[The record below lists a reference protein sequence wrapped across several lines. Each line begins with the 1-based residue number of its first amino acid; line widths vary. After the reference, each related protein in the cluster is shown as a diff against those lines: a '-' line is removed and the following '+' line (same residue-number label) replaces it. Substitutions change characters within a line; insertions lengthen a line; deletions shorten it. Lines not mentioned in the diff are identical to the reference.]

1 MRRFAPTIVLVALFM
16 CPTVARYS
24 WADGP
29 TRVKYRD
36 ETSKPTVGDSIGAE
50 VRKRQAKSRR
60 DWHYRTP
67 GMIGDF
73 YGGSPLGFRADST
86 LDRLFVY
93 ADDLDSPAVL
103 PSGGSL
109 LTITEPGPV
118 GILSSSVQSIQQLQ
132 ALLRSGS
139 PIPGATLVGTINAD
153 ATLTTA
159 QSISQIQTFLA
170 STALPYDIIALAAP
184 PGSYTAGVNSQFL
197 LRNGILGTTVY
208 NSASSG
214 AMLQA
219 GGDTLN
225 GGEDLD
231 AFYFYDY
238 VVRFNTRLA
247 DASSGGVGR
256 SKIAEGG
263 TILPQDRVF
272 FRYSYFD
279 NVRYG
284 NGVGLNRYTP
294 GFERS
299 FFDRLVSLELRAPFA
314 TNTTTSSTFDGDS
327 FSNGSDTRFGN
338 LTLYAKAL
346 LIQREQLAISGG
358 LGILLPTASD
368 INVNYANGTS
378 LLKVEN
384 NSVRLQPFLG
394 GLYTPSD
401 RWYAQGFVQY
411 DVAANGNRVLIN
423 STGNGLAQAG
433 KLTDSSN
440 LYFDGGI
447 GYWAYRSQATQGL
460 TGVIPT
466 VEIHQNLALQTGDMV
481 TGGPFQV
488 GNFGGTSS
496 LTNMVVGSTFEFA
509 RRSQLTVGYT
519 TPVGGGSD
527 RQYNGGLQVFYN
539 RVLGN

>member
-1 MRRFAPTIVLVALFM
+1 MHRLTFIIALVALFVCTM
-16 CPTVARYS
+16 ATRYS
-24 WADGP
+24 WADDP
-29 TRVKYRD
+29 TSVNFRD
-36 ETSKPTVGDSIGAE
+36 ETGKPTAGDDIGTELRNA
-50 VRKRQAKSRR
+50 QAKPRSARR
-60 DWHYRTP
+60 YRTP
-67 GMIGDF
+67 AMIGDF
-73 YGGSPLGFRADST
+73 YGGSPLAFRADST
-86 LDRLFVY
+86 LDRLLVL

-118 GILSSSVQSIQQLQ
+118 GILSSSVQSVQQLQ
-132 ALLRSGS
+132 ALLRAGS
-139 PIPGATLVGTINAD
+139 PIPGATLVGAINDD

-159 QSISQIQTFLA
+159 QSISQIQSFLA

-184 PGSYTAGVNSQFL
+184 PGSYAAGVNSQFL
-197 LRNGILGTTVY
+197 LRNGIPGTTVY
-208 NSASSG
+208 NSANSG
-214 AMLQA
+214 ALLQ
-219 GGDTLN
+219 GGLDTLD
-225 GGEDLD
+225 GGKNLD

-238 VVRFNTRLA
+238 VVRFNARLA

-279 NVRYG
+279 NVRYA

-294 GFERS
+294 GFEKS
-299 FFDRLVSLELRAPFA
+299 FFDHLVSLELRAPFA
-314 TNTTTSSTFDGDS
+314 TNTTTSSTLDGDS

-346 LIQREQLAISGG
+346 LIQREHLAVSGG
-358 LGILLPTASD
+358 LGVLLPTASD
-368 INVNYANGTS
+368 VNVNYANGTS

-394 GLYTPSD
+394 GLYTPSE

-423 STGNGLAQAG
+423 SAGNGLAKAG
-433 KLTDSSN
+433 TLTDSSN
-440 LYFDGGI
+440 LYFDGGL
-447 GYWAYRSQATQGL
+447 GYWAYRSQATHGL

-466 VEIHQNLALQTGDMV
+466 VEIHQNLALQAGDV
-481 TGGPFQV
+481 VSGGPFQV

-496 LTNMVVGSTFEFA
+496 LTNLVVGSTFEFA
-509 RRSQLTVGYT
+509 QRSQLTVGYT

-539 RVLGN
+539 RTLGN

>member
-1 MRRFAPTIVLVALFM
+1 MLRFSPIIVLAILFL
-16 CPTVARYS
+16 CPAAAQYS

-29 TRVKYRD
+29 TRAGIQD
-36 ETSKPTVGDSIGAE
+36 ETSTPTAGDDVRAE
-50 VRKRQAKSRR
+50 LRYRPTKSRR
-60 DWHYRTP
+60 DWRYRTP

-73 YGGSPLGFRADST
+73 YGGAPLGFRADAT
-86 LDRLFVY
+86 LDRLFVL
-93 ADDLDSPAVL
+93 ADELDSPAVL
-103 PSGGSL
+103 PSGGSM
-109 LTITEPGPV
+109 LTISEPGPV

-132 ALLRSGS
+132 ALLRGAS
-139 PIPGATLVGTINAD
+139 PIPGATLVGTIND
-153 ATLTTA
+153 NATLTTA
-159 QSISQIQTFLA
+159 QSISQIQSFLA
-170 STALPYDIIALAAP
+170 STALPYDIVALTAP

-197 LRNGILGTTVY
+197 LRNGIPGTTVY

-214 AMLQA
+214 AMLQ
-219 GGDTLN
+219 GGADTLN
-225 GGEDLD
+225 GGEDFD

-238 VVRFNTRLA
+238 VVRFNARLA

-279 NVRYG
+279 NVRYA

-294 GFERS
+294 GFEKS
-299 FFDRLVSLELRAPFA
+299 YFDRLVSLELRAPFA
-314 TNTTTSSTFDGDS
+314 TNTATTSTLDGDS
-327 FSNGSDTRFGN
+327 FGNGSDTRFGN

-346 LIQREQLAISGG
+346 LIQGEQLAISGG
-358 LGILLPTASD
+358 LGVLMPTASD

-423 STGNGLAQAG
+423 SAGNGLARAG
-433 KLTDSSN
+433 TLTDSSN

-447 GYWAYRSQATQGL
+447 GYWAYRSQATRGL

-466 VEIHQNLALQTGDMV
+466 VEVHQNLALQTGDMV

-509 RRSQLTVGYT
+509 QRSQLTVGYT

-539 RVLGN
+539 RALGN